1 MGEQARV
8 EHETLAA
15 PDTPYAGTPAAPQ
28 APELA
33 PAAASATPTGAD
45 PIVPHAV
52 ATASGEPQV
61 PDEFHT
67 KLELAMAY
75 QSIGDDDGA
84 RELLE
89 EVIAGGDAAQQSVAR
104 ARLAEL
110 GK

>member
-1 MGEQARV
+1 
-8 EHETLAA
+8 
-15 PDTPYAGTPAAPQ
+15 
-28 APELA
+28 
-33 PAAASATPTGAD
+33 
-45 PIVPHAV
+45 
-52 ATASGEPQV
+52 
-61 PDEFHT
+61 
-67 KLELAMAY
+67 MAY

>member
-1 MGEQARV
+1 MNSKRKVSWLLMVSSVSWAQFA
-8 EHETLAA
+8 
-15 PDTPYAGTPAAPQ
+15 
-28 APELA
+28 
-33 PAAASATPTGAD
+33 
-45 PIVPHAV
+45 PIVPR
-52 ATASGEPQV
+52 ATEADV

-67 KLELAMAY
+67 KLELAAAY
-75 QSIGDDDGA
+75 QTIGDDDGA